1 MARLSLRDRLLTP
14 RVARAMTSPSA
25 ILLAGAGASVAI
37 VVGAPLLAIPAA
49 LLAWGARVATAVP
62 RQPSADRVDPER
74 LDEPWRRYVI
84 EALSARTRLGEAVR
98 STEEGPLRDRLTQIA
113 ARMESGVDEVQRIAR
128 RGQLLAD
135 ARRSVDADDIR
146 RQLAEVEADAEQP
159 WASGSSLQKTTQS
172 LQAQLQ
178 SVERLDR
185 VIADAKSRLRLLDAR
200 LDEAVVR
207 TIELSVQAAD
217 PTELGS
223 LGADVDGL
231 VTEMEALRQ
240 ALEETGGGALAP
252 GSG

>member
-1 MARLSLRDRLLTP
+1 
-14 RVARAMTSPSA
+14 
-25 ILLAGAGASVAI
+25 
-37 VVGAPLLAIPAA
+37 
-49 LLAWGARVATAVP
+49 
-62 RQPSADRVDPER
+62 
-74 LDEPWRRYVI
+74 
-84 EALSARTRLGEAVR
+84 
-98 STEEGPLRDRLTQIA
+98 
-113 ARMESGVDEVQRIAR
+113 MESGVDEVQRIAR

-185 VIADAKSRLRLLDAR
+185 VIADAQSRLRLLDAR

-207 TIELSVQAAD
+207 TIELSVQAGD
-217 PTELGS
+217 PTELGD

-240 ALEETGGGALAP
+240 ALDETGGGALAP